1 MERRRILLIDDNPHD
16 VELTL
21 MAFQEEGGAHDVT
34 VAGSGPE
41 ALSVLRRPGPL
52 PDLILLDLKMPHMDG
67 LAVLDAI
74 RTQDTTRHIPVVM
87 LSTSD
92 EVRDIRES
100 YAHGASG
107 YVVKPLDFCQF
118 RKAIHTIA
126 AFWTRLNCRP
136 QVGP

>member
-1 MERRRILLIDDNPHD
+1 MERRRILLVDDNPND

-21 MAFQEEGGAHDVT
+21 MAFQEEGGTHDVT

-41 ALSVLRRPGPL
+41 ALNVLRGPGPL

-74 RTQDTTRHIPVVM
+74 RAQDATRHIPVVM

-92 EVRDIRES
+92 EVRDIRDS
-100 YAHGASG
+100 YAHGASA
-107 YVVKPLDFCQF
+107 YVIKPLDFTQF
-118 RKAIHTIA
+118 RSAIHTIA

-136 QVGP
+136 RLN